1 MKFHYLPIY
10 ALSITLCVSF
20 YLGYLPPIVSIIFII
35 ASLLTYLI
43 YAKDKRAAQ
52 KNEWRVSESTL
63 HIYSLCFGWP
73 GAIVAQQKLRHKSK
87 KQSFRLTFLFTV
99 LINIAFVVGMHTNE
113 GSTLLKKYT
122 SELKVYVTKSV
133 NNQYVSKVVS
143 FLLSTHNENY
153 LYYESPTRYIRE
165 G

>member
-10 ALSITLCVSF
+10 ALSIALCVSF
-20 YLGYLPPIVSIIFII
+20 YLGYLPPIVSLIFII
-35 ASLLTYLI
+35 ASLLTFFI

-52 KNEWRVSESTL
+52 NNEWRVSESTL
-63 HIYSLCFGWP
+63 HIYSLFFGWP

-87 KQSFRLTFLFTV
+87 KQSFRLTFMFTV

-133 NNQYVSKVVS
+133 DNQHVRKTVS
-143 FLLSTHNENY
+143 FLLSAHNENY
-153 LYYESPTRYIRE
+153 LYYESPTHYIRE

>member
-1 MKFHYLPIY
+1 MNYHYLPIY
-10 ALSITLCVSF
+10 ALVITLSASF
-20 YLGYLPPIVSIIFII
+20 YLGHLPPIIFLIFII
-35 ASLLTYLI
+35 ASFLTFLI
-43 YAKDKRAAQ
+43 YAKDKKAAQ
-52 KNEWRVSESTL
+52 NNQWRVSESKL
-63 HIYSLCFGWP
+63 HIYSLLFGWP

-99 LINIAFVVGMHTNE
+99 LMNIGFVVGLHSHD

-122 SELKVYVTKSV
+122 SELKVYATK
-133 NNQYVSKVVS
+133 NIDNQHVSKAVS
-143 FLLSTHNENY
+143 FLLTARNESY